1 MVKLLHIKG
10 VNCWSNQFFNLL
22 LELLQDVFSM
32 CEKKPISNY
41 KTKKIIKDLSLH
53 YEKIDAC
60 KNDCV
65 IYYKKNI
72 RKHLNVQFMEFLDGS
87 LKKRVLNE
95 LPTSF
100 VENLALFSYHTKTL
114 KVILLSKTVAP
125 AYIKCHF
132 ENHVKD

>member
-10 VNCWSNQFFNLL
+10 INCWSNQFFNLL

-65 IYYKKNI
+65 IYYKK
-72 RKHLNVQFMEFLDGS
+72 KHTQ
-87 LKKRVLNE
+87 
-95 LPTSF
+95 
-100 VENLALFSYHTKTL
+100 A
-114 KVILLSKTVAP
+114 SKCSVYGVSRWKP
-125 AYIKCHF
+125 K
-132 ENHVKD
+132 EKGVK